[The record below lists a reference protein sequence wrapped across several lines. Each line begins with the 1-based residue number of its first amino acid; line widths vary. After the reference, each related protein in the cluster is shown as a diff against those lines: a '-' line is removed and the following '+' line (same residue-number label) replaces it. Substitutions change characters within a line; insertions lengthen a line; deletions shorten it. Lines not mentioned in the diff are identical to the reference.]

1 MKKTIRII
9 AIVLMAFIFVGTF
22 VFLWR
27 KSRPEEVRYE
37 LLSAVTDNLERTAIV
52 TGTVEPRDEV
62 LIKPQISG
70 IISEVCKEAGD
81 LVKKGEVIAK
91 VKVIPEMSALNAAES
106 RLRLARL
113 NAVQAK
119 TDFERMEKL
128 YGDKLISAEE
138 YEKSRLAYRQAEEEK
153 NTADDALQI
162 VKDGVSASSA
172 NYSTTLIRSTIDGLI
187 LEVPVKVGNSVIQ
200 SNTFNDGTTIAS
212 VADMSDMLFRGK
224 VDETDVGKLRSGMPV
239 RLTVGA
245 MQDVEL
251 AARLEYVAPKAAEEN
266 GLVLFEVKAAAAVP
280 DSLFVRAGYS
290 ANAEIEILRREGVL
304 VLPESCVEFE
314 GDKAWVHVLT
324 SEEEAPEQ
332 TFERREVRTGISDGI
347 DVEIVSGIDE
357 SDRIRSNPN
366 R

>member
-1 MKKTIRII
+1 MKKFLKILL
-9 AIVLMAFIFVGTF
+9 AALFVGLLLSTF

-27 KSRPEEVRYE
+27 KTRPQTTTYSLVSPR
-37 LLSAVTDNLERTAIV
+37 TDTLRRTVVA
-52 TGTVEPRDEV
+52 TGKVEPRDAV

-70 IISEVCKEAGD
+70 IVSELHKEAGQ
-81 LVKKGEVIAK
+81 LVRKGEVIAT
-91 VKVIPEMSALNAAES
+91 VKVIPELASLNSAES
-106 RLRLARL
+106 RVAVARL
-113 NAVQAK
+113 SLDQAR
-119 TDFERMEKL
+119 TEQERTAAL
-128 YGDKLISAEE
+128 YAKGVVAAEE
-138 YEKSRLAYRQAEEEK
+138 FEQGRTALRKAEEELRNAQDNLEITRNGIANRYREQS
-153 NTADDALQI
+153 NTQ
-162 VKDGVSASSA
+162 V
-172 NYSTTLIRSTIDGLI
+172 RSTIDGMI
-187 LEVPVKVGNSVIQ
+187 LDVPVKEGNSVIQ
-200 SNTFNDGTTIAS
+200 ANTFNDGTTIAS